1 MCPHCQQTVVTKTET
16 NPGLLTWLI
25 CGGLFIVGYT
35 SGPSGPVP
43 VVTHVIMTPSLKEV
57 GGLTMCPHCQQTVV
71 TKTETNPGLL
81 TWLIC
86 GGLFIV
92 GCWLCCVIPFCVE
105 SCKDVEHSCPTCNK
119 IIYVYKRI

>member
-1 MCPHCQQTVVTKTET
+1 MSPNLVSFS
-16 NPGLLTWLI
+16 LSL
-25 CGGLFIVGYT
+25 
-35 SGPSGPVP
+35 
-43 VVTHVIMTPSLKEV
+43 VTHVIMSPNLVSFSLSLVTHVIMYPNLVIMTPSLMEV
-57 GGLTMCPHCQQTVV
+57 GGSTLCPHCQQTVV

-92 GCWLCCVIPFCVE
+92 GCWPCCAIPFCVD
-105 SCKDVEHSCPTCNK
+105 SCKDVDHSCPTCNK